1 MEHADIFDV
10 RHMLEYVC
18 SLYLGHI
25 PVCDHSI
32 CSLHVFLRF
41 RRMYVV
47 NGRILSVDDY
57 ASGLSIKLL
66 ILFSRMTQL
75 KLARKALFNGAK

>member
-1 MEHADIFDV
+1 
-10 RHMLEYVC
+10 
-18 SLYLGHI
+18 
-25 PVCDHSI
+25 
-32 CSLHVFLRF
+32 
-41 RRMYVV
+41 MYVV

-57 ASGLSIKLL
+57 ASALSIKLL